1 MDVNDFPCI
10 WNHFWEIIWL
20 SRNNIETYECSISHV
35 AHIRLSEHSLFW
47 REAPLKPNII
57 PIEKRDIPY
66 IRNLLYDDTECVLKV
81 CVDSLGPL
89 FRTAKKA
96 QKGDYKYL

>member
-1 MDVNDFPCI
+1 M
-10 WNHFWEIIWL
+10 WL
-20 SRNNIETYECSISHV
+20 SHKKSETYEGKISHIT
-35 AHIRLSEHSLFW
+35 HIRLSEHSLFW

-66 IRNLLYDDTECVLKV
+66 IRNVLHDDTECVMKV

-96 QKGDYKYL
+96 QNGDWKVL